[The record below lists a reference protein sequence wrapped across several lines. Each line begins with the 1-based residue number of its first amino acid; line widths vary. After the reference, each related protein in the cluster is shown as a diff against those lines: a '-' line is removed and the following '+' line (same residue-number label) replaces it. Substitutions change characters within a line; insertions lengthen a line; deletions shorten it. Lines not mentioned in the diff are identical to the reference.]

1 VLLLVA
7 YQTSILELLN
17 LEQVIMQLEDM
28 LVGAATIILTIP
40 FTALISALML
50 SGKEE
55 PQREFVIDGSG
66 EQGAAAEPGNR
77 ENR

>member
-1 VLLLVA
+1 
-7 YQTSILELLN
+7 
-17 LEQVIMQLEDM
+17 M

-66 EQGAAAEPGNR
+66 EQSAAAEPGNR
-77 ENR
+77 ENS